1 MNTSWTNFS
10 SLFGKNEEK
19 PCSCTSEILKSAVVI
34 DIKGGGMWI
43 VGMAKR
49 NSILKR
55 AAGQK
60 HFKYLA
66 GYHVHGTHFE
76 KI

>member
-1 MNTSWTNFS
+1 
-10 SLFGKNEEK
+10 
-19 PCSCTSEILKSAVVI
+19 
-34 DIKGGGMWI
+34 
-43 VGMAKR
+43 MAKR

-66 GYHVHGTHFE
+66 GYQEDSGGYIIE
-76 KI
+76 KKTTSSNPCPNMK

>member
-1 MNTSWTNFS
+1 M
-10 SLFGKNEEK
+10 
-19 PCSCTSEILKSAVVI
+19 PCTSEILKSAVVI

-76 KI
+76 NI

>member
-1 MNTSWTNFS
+1 
-10 SLFGKNEEK
+10 
-19 PCSCTSEILKSAVVI
+19 
-34 DIKGGGMWI
+34 
-43 VGMAKR
+43 MAKR

-66 GYHVHGTHFE
+66 GYYVHGMYLGGYIIE
-76 KI
+76 KKLQAQILAQI